1 MFIFF
6 FRFVKKIVLAS
17 LLIYSFDTFCSSL
30 DIIIPINLF
39 TIFFVGLFDIPALCC
54 LIIFSLTF

>member
-1 MFIFF
+1 MFSFF

>member
-1 MFIFF
+1 MISFF
-6 FRFVKKIVLAS
+6 FRVIKKIVIAA

-30 DIIIPINLF
+30 DIVIPINIF